1 MPIGGKNMLRMI
13 ETFSGIGSQTQ
24 ALKNIGLDHEVVAI
38 SEWDVNAM
46 YAYDILHNGKQD
58 LTPYRHYTKADLIE
72 ELKHYTLSMDG
83 KTPMSE
89 RAVAALSA
97 SHLKA
102 ILAAIRNNNNLV
114 DITKIHAQDLP
125 DADILTYSFP
135 CQDLSISGF
144 WHNRDSG
151 GIDRDAQNKSTLLWQ
166 IERILKEYV
175 ACDRDLPPF
184 LLMENVSNILSS
196 RHIDNFREWQNFL
209 SQLGYVNEVY
219 TLDARNFGVP
229 QSRVRTYMIS
239 VLARNEDERRLIE
252 GYFFENSLE
261 NVTCPEKERR
271 SLAEYLKVDYTNPIY
286 REEAIESTPEFTP
299 SRKKIFEQ
307 NLVLA
312 TGSIID
318 ETLTARTVTTKQDRH
333 PNSGIVAYGN
343 EIITPKNGHYRNL
356 TPRECFLLM
365 GFDEAQYDRLT
376 QENIAVGKDK
386 TILTATKLIRMA
398 GNSIVV
404 QVLEAIFMQIRDLNE
419 VLHKMRSSVTKENII
434 ID

>member
-1 MPIGGKNMLRMI
+1 M
-13 ETFSGIGSQTQ
+13 
-24 ALKNIGLDHEVVAI
+24 
-38 SEWDVNAM
+38 
-46 YAYDILHNGKQD
+46 
-58 LTPYRHYTKADLIE
+58 
-72 ELKHYTLSMDG
+72 
-83 KTPMSE
+83 
-89 RAVAALSA
+89 
-97 SHLKA
+97 
-102 ILAAIRNNNNLV
+102 
-114 DITKIHAQDLP
+114 
-125 DADILTYSFP
+125 
-135 CQDLSISGF
+135 
-144 WHNRDSG
+144 
-151 GIDRDAQNKSTLLWQ
+151 
-166 IERILKEYV
+166 KEYV

-239 VLARNEDERRLIE
+239 VLAHNEDERRVIE

-312 TGSIID
+312 TGSVID

-419 VLHKMRSSVTKENII
+419 VLQKMR
-434 ID
+434 